1 MNLRLATPADD
12 AGLVA
17 LMRSVAMPGPMRL
30 SFGCEPS
37 FFQALQVEGGDP
49 VVVVA
54 EEAGEIVGAGSA
66 TTRRVYL
73 NGEVAV
79 SRYLSA
85 LRIAPHARRSLAL
98 ARGFARLRGEL
109 ATRPA
114 ALTFTSILA
123 DNAPALAHLAAG
135 RRSLPV
141 YEPLHTCVTRI
152 FPVARSR
159 RRAAHARGIEIGTAS
174 AAEIA
179 GFLLRHG
186 PARNFFPVVG
196 ASDLAGAADSATPG
210 LRAEDI
216 AVARD
221 GTRIRGVL
229 GCWNVMPRRQ
239 VLVQGYAPWLRM
251 ARHWLNACARLTACP
266 ALPPAGQPLRLA
278 YGALGLVDD
287 GDAAIF
293 RALLDAALARA
304 AGLGLDYF
312 VLTLPEGDGLASALS
327 DLPRRELRSRIFRV
341 RIGASDDGPAP
352 DGRPVHAEGA
362 ML

>member
-12 AGLVA
+12 PGLVA
-17 LMRSVAMPGPMRL
+17 LMQRVAMPGSMRL
-30 SFGCEPS
+30 SFGCQPS
-37 FFQALQVEGGDP
+37 FFQALRVEGGDP

-54 EEAGEIVGAGSA
+54 EEGGEIVGAGTA
-66 TTRRVYL
+66 TTRRAYL
-73 NGEVAV
+73 NGEVALL
-79 SRYLSA
+79 RYLSA
-85 LRIAPHARRSLAL
+85 LRIDPRARRSTAL
-98 ARGFARLRGEL
+98 ARGYALLTREL
-109 ATRPA
+109 STRPA

-123 DNAPALAHLAAG
+123 DNTPALAHLAAG
-135 RRSLPV
+135 RRSLPA

-152 FPVARSR
+152 FPVARAR
-159 RRAAHARGIEIGTAS
+159 RRSTDTRGIAVGSAS

-196 ASDLAGAADSATPG
+196 ESDLAGADDSATPG

-221 GTRIRGVL
+221 GARIRGVL

-239 VLVQGYAPWLRM
+239 VLVAGYAPWLRA
-251 ARHWLNACARLTACP
+251 ARPCLNAFARLTGRP
-266 ALPPAGQPLRLA
+266 ALPPAGRPLRLA

-287 GDAAIF
+287 GDPAVF

-304 AGLGLDYF
+304 GQLGLDYF
-312 VLTLPEGDGLASALS
+312 VLTLPEGDRLAAALS

-341 RIGASDDGPAP
+341 RFGSSDNGPAP
-352 DGRPVHAEGA
+352 DGRSVHAEGA